1 MKGPWRRNFIV
12 QVRAEEGVMLYDVR
26 VLDPNM
32 RITEIINARE
42 LTRKFWQDFYQ
53 GEKDKSFTK
62 TSDEKIPQALR
73 KKLEA
78 QFPELYDLSYF
89 NRG

>member
-1 MKGPWRRNFIV
+1 MF
-12 QVRAEEGVMLYDVR
+12 YDVR

-32 RITEIINARE
+32 RARKIISARE
-42 LTRKFWQDFYQ
+42 LTRKFWRDFYH

-62 TSDEKIPQALR
+62 TGGKKIPQALR

-78 QFPELYDLSYF
+78 QFPELYDLSHF
-89 NRG
+89 NRE